1 MEEDLGNLQF
11 NYNLFSESPND
22 SDQEVFPISELFRSS
37 ARAVEL
43 ALNTSQDIEIGN
55 GLCNMENP

>member
-1 MEEDLGNLQF
+1 MEEELGNLQF

-22 SDQEVFPISELFRSS
+22 SDQEVFPISELFLSS